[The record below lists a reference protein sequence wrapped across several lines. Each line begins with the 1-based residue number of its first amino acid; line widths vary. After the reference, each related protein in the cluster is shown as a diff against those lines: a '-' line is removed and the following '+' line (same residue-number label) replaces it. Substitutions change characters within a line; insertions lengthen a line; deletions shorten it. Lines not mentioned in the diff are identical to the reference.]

1 MPTEDLSYFH
11 EDEFKE
17 KLALYEQMVKGGQSV
32 YLEADELT
40 DIAEYYLIQNKKQEA
55 TDCIQYALSL
65 HPGSIDPLI
74 FLARQKMFD
83 GDTEGAKTIS
93 DCITDQHDR
102 EVVFFNAELLLREG
116 KEGEACA
123 YLEKMAETDDEDPAM
138 YAYDTAVLFLDYGYM
153 EEAAQWG
160 QKALDMEPEN
170 EKFLRFKAD
179 FLIASNRLQEAERLL
194 DTLLDRNPYDLNAWN
209 SLGEAYFV
217 GGNYPKTLEAADF
230 ALAIDEHDAQAI
242 LLKANCLFQQQQYE
256 AAHKT
261 YTRYFEEYKANE
273 IPYLFDGAS
282 LMAMGAHAEALG
294 QLLNAEEIA
303 QGFSAEQQ
311 HIYANISEAYSK
323 LGNPEKALEYI
334 EKVKEIQPDYDV
346 NLYKGHILLEN
357 GRKEEGLAYYDE
369 YVRQS
374 QTPSDAHFFVG
385 VSLVENNAYQE
396 AIPHLAYTLR
406 HAPETDENGRKTYAY
421 LSLCFLQAG
430 QYSDFLSFLK
440 AAGEKDP
447 ASLEYTIGRYIPEE
461 VEVKDFYQYVL
472 SHAEIFKKIGAG
484 HRDSPIGK

>member
-40 DIAEYYLIQNKKQEA
+40 DIAEYYLIQNKKQKA

-303 QGFSAEQQ
+303 QASGQFQVVGRINKPFLEVPRAVAVDFAEGVLFPVL
-311 HIYANISEAYSK
+311 ARCAYI
-323 LGNPEKALEYI
+323 NR
-334 EKVKEIQPDYDV
+334 V
-346 NLYKGHILLEN
+346 
-357 GRKEEGLAYYDE
+357 GRGVLH
-369 YVRQS
+369 V
-374 QTPSDAHFFVG
+374 DAVAE
-385 VSLVENNAYQE
+385 V
-396 AIPHLAYTLR
+396 
-406 HAPETDENGRKTYAY
+406 
-421 LSLCFLQAG
+421 
-430 QYSDFLSFLK
+430 
-440 AAGEKDP
+440 
-447 ASLEYTIGRYIPEE
+447 ASLETHRTSVALVVVGTVASVQVQCPRFRRFFADD
-461 VEVKDFYQYVL
+461 VDDTAHCVRAVKRGCCAFHDFHPLHIVQIQAGIVDVVQRL
-472 SHAEIFKKIGAG
+472 S
-484 HRDSPIGK
+484 GKTLAVH